1 MSKVK
6 KIEITNIEDNT
17 KTVFESIRK
26 AAVSLNSNH
35 TTLREYIKSGK
46 LFKGRAACGSDQL
59 ALGETLR
66 VSTFL
71 TYYMS
76 IIYSK
81 LFLALASPQPT
92 SL

>member
-1 MSKVK
+1 MRKLALARPEEVKGEKSKHLYEYNMSKVK

-59 ALGETLR
+59 ALG
-66 VSTFL
+66 
-71 TYYMS
+71 
-76 IIYSK
+76 
-81 LFLALASPQPT
+81 
-92 SL
+92 